1 MHPLFFYFSRSCI
14 HRVSYI
20 RFCKND
26 SRCYVTGCVPSVID
40 FYCFLIV
47 WLSLLELI
55 FNIRK
60 LPHILETEL
69 ITVLK
74 TRKEEQYIFEER
86 YYKQRLEWMLT
97 NHPNLQ
103 KKKTRWFI
111 NVMIYFHFC
120 HSTTQPEVLDK
131 VSFASC
137 NSGIIDGLKPRYYSR
152 KNRIECVSNHTRCVM

>member
-1 MHPLFFYFSRSCI
+1 MLCNWMRTFCNRFLLFLNCMVIITGIDIQHTKTTTHFRDRINY
-14 HRVSYI
+14 RVENQKGRASS
-20 RFCKND
+20 F
-26 SRCYVTGCVPSVID
+26 
-40 FYCFLIV
+40 
-47 WLSLLELI
+47 
-55 FNIRK
+55 
-60 LPHILETEL
+60 
-69 ITVLK
+69 
-74 TRKEEQYIFEER
+74 FEER
-86 YYKQRLEWMLT
+86 YHKQRLEWMLT